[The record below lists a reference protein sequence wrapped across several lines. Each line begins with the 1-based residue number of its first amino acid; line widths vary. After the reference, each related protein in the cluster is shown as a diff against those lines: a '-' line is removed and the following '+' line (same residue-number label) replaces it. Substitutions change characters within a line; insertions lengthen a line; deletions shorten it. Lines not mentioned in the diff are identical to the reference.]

1 MASKLVQLQSK
12 AAQASLFV
20 AKLGGSYYRQLLEQ
34 NKQCIQ
40 VPPTV
45 EKCDLLSKQLFHTR
59 LARFEPS
66 SILTKCHV
74 FVLQLQG
81 LSRYVFLELYALFFP
96 TKN

>member
-12 AAQASLFV
+12 AAQPSLFM
-20 AKLGGSYYRQLLEQ
+20 AKHGGSYYRQLLDQ
-34 NKQCIQ
+34 NKLCIQ

-45 EKCDLLSKQLFHTR
+45 EKCDHLSKQLLYTG

-66 SILTKCHV
+66 SILSKYHV

-81 LSRYVFLELYALFFP
+81 KSRNFSLASE
-96 TKN
+96 

>member
-20 AKLGGSYYRQLLEQ
+20 AKHGGSYYRQLLEQ

-45 EKCDLLSKQLFHTR
+45 EKCDLLSKQLLYTR
-59 LARFEPS
+59 LAMFEPC
-66 SILTKCHV
+66 SILSKYHV

-81 LSRYVFLELYALFFP
+81 KGNHATSV
-96 TKN
+96 